1 MMKKRIRVLI
11 AFPLSVGFF
20 VATALLLTRPL
31 PSRPTGPISVSV
43 RYLPAD
49 GSNQSVVV
57 TITNQSR
64 SSLNIGMEPLE
75 VRVPDG
81 SWRPIGPK
89 PQWGGAQTEI
99 GLGVKGSLRARFDF
113 GTNRLA
119 WRVSVPWTAFPR
131 WRWQYRLEELLMKAH
146 LSLPRRRGVFVGKEM
161 VWGDETNRTSASL
174 R

>member
-1 MMKKRIRVLI
+1 MLLNLLKKRTQILI
-11 AFPLSVGFF
+11 AFLLSVGLF
-20 VATALLLTRPL
+20 VAAALLLTRP
-31 PSRPTGPISVSV
+31 TGPISASV

-49 GSNQSVVV
+49 GSNQSAVV
-57 TITNQSR
+57 TITNQSKL
-64 SSLNIGMEPLE
+64 SLNIGIQPLE

-89 PQWGGAQTEI
+89 PQWGGDQTEI
-99 GLGVKGSLRARFDF
+99 GLGVTGSLRARFDF
-113 GTNRLA
+113 GTNRPA
-119 WRVSVPWTAFPR
+119 WRVSVPWIAFPR

-146 LSLPRRRGVFVGKEM
+146 LSLPRKRGVFVGKEM